1 MLTAMRL
8 LLLGVPA
15 DVIFSAGF
23 EASPFGPFAISATAG
38 EPVAPATP
46 AGASPDFDAVLL
58 DAERHANASAVVDRM
73 APLSAVLVVSV
84 DPSPEA
90 TIAWLQRGA
99 QDVLSAH
106 DLASPELA
114 RRVRAA
120 IERQRL
126 GRASRRAYATDL
138 ATGLPHRQQFVEH
151 MSQLL
156 ALRER
161 EPVPMAVLLLRI
173 EGFTTTETRLG
184 APAADALRRK
194 VAVRLR
200 GAVRASDVVAAIDDV
215 SFAVLLGSLLTAT
228 DGERVGAKLA
238 QLLMEPFTV
247 GGTTA
252 AVAVAVGI
260 GQYPQDGVQPDVLL
274 RKATEM
280 ALDAPAQ
287 GRPGMAN
294 FEETGGRP
302 SSAANDE

>member
-23 EASPFGPFAISATAG
+23 EASPFGPFAVSAAAG
-38 EPVAPATP
+38 EPAAPA
-46 AGASPDFDAVLL
+46 AGTPDFDAVLL
-58 DAERHANASAVVDRM
+58 DAERFANASAVVDRM
-73 APLSAVLVVSV
+73 APLSAVLIVSV

-90 TIAWLQRGA
+90 TVAWLQRGA
-99 QDVLSAH
+99 QDVLTLR
-106 DLASPELA
+106 DLASFDLA

-151 MSQLL
+151 MSHLL

-215 SFAVLLGSLLTAT
+215 SFAVLLGSLLTAA

-247 GGTTA
+247 SGSSA

-260 GQYPQDGVQPDVLL
+260 GQYPQDGTQPDVLL

-280 ALDAPAQ
+280 ALDTPAQ
-287 GRPGMAN
+287 GRLGMAN

>member
-1 MLTAMRL
+1 MAMLTAMRL

-15 DVIFSAGF
+15 DVVFSAGF
-23 EASPFGPFAISATAG
+23 EASPYGPFSVSASAE
-38 EPVAPATP
+38 EPAPSTP
-46 AGASPDFDAVLL
+46 ASPDFDAVLL
-58 DAERHANASAVVDRM
+58 HAERFANASTVVDRLS
-73 APLSAVLVVSV
+73 PLSAVLIVSA
-84 DPSPEA
+84 DQGAEA
-90 TIAWLQRGA
+90 TIGWLQRGA
-99 QDVLSAH
+99 QDVLGPA
-106 DLASPELA
+106 DLAAPELA

-151 MSQLL
+151 VSQLL

-173 EGFTTTETRLG
+173 EGFTTTESRLG

-215 SFAVLLGSLLTAT
+215 SFAVLLGSLLSAA

-238 QLLMEPFTV
+238 QLLIEPFTV
-247 GGTTA
+247 GGTSA

-260 GQYPQDGVQPDVLL
+260 GQYPEDGNQPDLLL

-280 ALDAPAQ
+280 ALDTPAQ
-287 GRPGMAN
+287 GRRGMAN

-302 SSAANDE
+302 TSAANDE

>member
-23 EASPFGPFAISATAG
+23 EASPFGPFAVTAAAG
-38 EPVAPATP
+38 EPAAPT
-46 AGASPDFDAVLL
+46 AGTPDFDAVMV
-58 DAERHANASAVVDRM
+58 DAERFANASAVVDRM

-84 DPSPEA
+84 DPSPES
-90 TIAWLQRGA
+90 TVAWLQRGA
-99 QDVLSAH
+99 QDVLNLR
-106 DLASPELA
+106 DLASPDLA
-114 RRVRAA
+114 RRVRSA
-120 IERQRL
+120 IERQRI

-138 ATGLPHRQQFVEH
+138 ATGLPHRQQFIEH
-151 MSQLL
+151 MSHLL

-200 GAVRASDVVAAIDDV
+200 GSVRASDVVAAIDDV
-215 SFAVLLGSLLTAT
+215 SFAVLLGSLLSAA

-238 QLLMEPFTV
+238 QLLMEPFMV
-247 GGTTA
+247 SGTTA

-280 ALDAPAQ
+280 ALDTPAQ
-287 GRPGMAN
+287 GRLGMAN